1 MTEERELLLLT
12 EIREMLAMDKSTLA
26 EHYKISI
33 DAVDVF
39 MNAKATA
46 IIDCIIDNLQDL
58 IQQKQDKKHYKGIA
72 NE

>member
-12 EIREMLAMDKSTLA
+12 EIREMLTMDKSTLA

-58 IQQKQDKKHYKGIA
+58 IQQKQAKQHYKGIA

>member
-12 EIREMLAMDKSTLA
+12 EIREMLTMDKSTLA

-58 IQQKQDKKHYKGIA
+58 IQQKQTKQHYKGIA

>member
-1 MTEERELLLLT
+1 MSEERELALLQ

-39 MNAKATA
+39 MKAKATA

-58 IQQKQDKKHYKGIA
+58 IQQKNAKAHYKGMA